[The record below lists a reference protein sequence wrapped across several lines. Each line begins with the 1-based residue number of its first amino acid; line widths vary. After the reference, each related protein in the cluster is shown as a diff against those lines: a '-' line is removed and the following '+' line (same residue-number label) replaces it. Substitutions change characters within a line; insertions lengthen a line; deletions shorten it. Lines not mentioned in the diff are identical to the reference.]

1 MYNNLVDKYKCI
13 LFFFQCTH
21 DSIDEGNSTLHLQ
34 CHGSSRDTK
43 KMRQYLATFLK
54 EHVDFLLQI
63 SSDILLWK
71 KIHIDGYINYI
82 ISENQ
87 PLDKIAICCFA
98 RMYHLHIGI
107 IMDTMYW
114 ATHRV
119 HNIQKCDKLLGFMGG
134 LKFVGMKWKTTPVT
148 PDNSSS
154 EEDDVAGTSGID
166 KTDPPHGNIQSNY
179 NLRPRK
185 VQETTHAS
193 TPELEGYNL
202 RLHDKKPLP
211 AAAKKSPRQSKP
223 KSNPAKP
230 GKVVFRAMA

>member
-1 MYNNLVDKYKCI
+1 MYIV
-13 LFFFQCTH
+13 FFQCTH
-21 DSIDEGNSTLHLQ
+21 DSIDEGDSTLHLL

-43 KMRQYLATFLK
+43 KMREYLATFFR

-63 SSDILLWK
+63 SSDILSQK
-71 KIHIDGYINYI
+71 KIHIDDYINYI

-87 PLDKIAICCFA
+87 PLDEIAICCFA

-114 ATHRV
+114 TTHRD
-119 HNIQKCDKLLGFMGG
+119 HNIQKCDKLLGFMGS
-134 LKFVGMKWKTTPVT
+134 LKFVGMEWKTTPVT

-154 EEDDVAGTSGID
+154 EDDVAGTSGID
-166 KTDPPHGNIQSNY
+166 TTNPPNGNIQSNC

-185 VQETTHAS
+185 VQETSCAS

-202 RLHDKKPLP
+202 RSHVKKTI
-211 AAAKKSPRQSKP
+211 ASCC
-223 KSNPAKP
+223 
-230 GKVVFRAMA
+230 